1 MSIVNLE
8 PNAIALAGQALN
20 AACSSEA
27 SASLSTSIG
36 LGASFDLTNAFDQ
49 WRSLVDYSGFYIAA
63 ETDHLGNGGSVLL
76 CHTLESGCD
85 LWACLPLIAHDPIK
99 AILAQPTPETTQRT
113 IQIACH
119 DSRNRWL
126 ECNVYYFSLQ
136 TGEPRRLLLVRETT
150 NEQQAALAF
159 QQEKLRAIAYERFQF
174 SILELILKEQDAFRI
189 LEKMVR
195 DIEAMHSDV
204 YCALVLTKNLGK
216 LVQTV
221 IAPSLPQALLQ
232 TLRQLQLEVG
242 NGSLATSIAIK
253 QRVMVENVM
262 THPYWV
268 NHREA
273 ALASG
278 VQAGWSEPILT
289 ADGDVLGAFAI
300 YYRQP
305 QTPSALEQSMIEQAT
320 KLMSLVIDRHLSQE
334 SIHSLAYLEP
344 VTGLPNR
351 KRVYEVLQQIRMQP
365 ATGEHWGLVYIDL
378 DHFKW
383 INEAHGHAAGN
394 SLLQQVA
401 ERLQKVAEQHFIA
414 CMGGDEFLVL
424 LSGLAASEDKALQ
437 QLLSAQRKLQ
447 KVFERPF
454 KIGSQKLPITASMG
468 LCNFNDISNSDTDY
482 VKAADIAMHKA
493 KQGGRNHACVY
504 QPGMQTE
511 IATQVMLETELREA
525 IVQQQLRLHYQV
537 QVDHT
542 GRPFGAEVLLRWLH
556 PQRGLISPLQFIAV
570 AETSGL
576 IIEIGMWVLDQAC
589 AQIALWQ
596 RSLNTR
602 ELSLSVNIS
611 ARQFCQANF
620 VAMVKA
626 CVQRHQINPNA
637 LRLELTESVLL
648 ENVDDAV
655 RIMAELSQLGI
666 QFSLDDFGTGYS
678 SLQYLKKLPLYQ
690 LKIDRSFV
698 NDIVTDSHDRT
709 IVRTIIAM
717 AQSMYLSVIAEGV
730 ETQEQMELLLN
741 NGCRRYQGFLFGQPM
756 PIEQFNDWL
765 QGALV

>member
-1 MSIVNLE
+1 MSIVNIE
-8 PNAIALAGQALN
+8 PNAVVLAGQVLSESR
-20 AACSSEA
+20 SSEA
-27 SASLSTSIG
+27 SACLNASLG
-36 LGASFDLTNAFDQ
+36 LGASFDLSHAFDQ

-63 ETDHLGNGGSVLL
+63 ETDSLGNCRSVLV

-85 LWACLPLIAHDPIK
+85 LWACLPLITHDPIK
-99 AILAQPTPETTQRT
+99 SILAQPAPEIRQRT

-119 DSRNRWL
+119 DSQNRWL
-126 ECNVYYFSLQ
+126 ECSAHYFSLE
-136 TGEPRRLLLVRETT
+136 TGESRSLLLVREIT
-150 NEQQAALAF
+150 NEQQSALAF

-174 SILELILKEQDAFRI
+174 SILELILKEQDAVRI

-195 DIEAMHSDV
+195 DIEAMHADV

-232 TLRQLQLEVG
+232 TLRQLQLEAG
-242 NGSLATSIAIK
+242 NGSLATAIAIK
-253 QRVMVENVM
+253 QRVIVENVM
-262 THPYWV
+262 THPYWG

-273 ALASG
+273 ALASD
-278 VQAGWSEPILT
+278 VQAGWSEPILN

-320 KLMSLVIDRHLSQE
+320 KLMSLVVDRHLSQE
-334 SIHSLAYLEP
+334 SIQSLAYLEP

-351 KRVYEVLQQIRMQP
+351 KRAYEVLQQLRAQP
-365 ATGEHWGLVYIDL
+365 ATDAHWGVVYIDL

-401 ERLQKVAEQHFIA
+401 ERLQKVAEPHFTA

-424 LSGLAASEDKALQ
+424 LSGLAASADKALQ
-437 QLLSAQRKLQ
+437 QLLSMQRKLQ

-454 KIGSQKLPITASMG
+454 KVSGQKLPITASMG
-468 LCNFNDISNSDTDY
+468 LCSFNDISTGDTDY

-525 IVQQQLRLHYQV
+525 IAQQQLRLHYQV

-589 AQIALWQ
+589 AQVALWQ

-626 CVQRHQINPNA
+626 CIQRHQINPNA

-741 NGCRRYQGFLFGQPM
+741 NGCRRYQGFLFGKPM

-765 QGALV
+765 QEALV